1 MNAGLQN
8 PHRVCI
14 AGASGRMG
22 QMLVDAV
29 RASGDC
35 VLSGALDIPASPA
48 IGLDAGAFG
57 GQATGV
63 TITGDLAAGLAGSR
77 FLIDFT
83 RPEGT
88 LEHLAECV
96 KQGVNVVIG
105 TTGFTEEQKAQIA
118 EASPAI

>member
-1 MNAGLQN
+1 MSAAQN
-8 PHRVCI
+8 LHRVCI

-63 TITGDLAAGLAGSR
+63 AITADLAAGLHQNKGEYA
-77 FLIDFT
+77 
-83 RPEGT
+83 
-88 LEHLAECV
+88 AC
-96 KQGVNVVIG
+96 Q
-105 TTGFTEEQKAQIA
+105 A
-118 EASPAI
+118 